1 MPRQRSLEIGP
12 LTIPLSE
19 DLLLHIE
26 QEANKRRHSLISEIV
41 RRLQRSREG
50 DTRQEA
56 LQQEALHQEGILPYI
71 ERAAHKR
78 GHSVTD
84 EIVRRLRSSREVDA
98 RQEALQEIA
107 STVQAADSTIT
118 AIQQLLTVVKPL
130 QPLAPPPVGT
140 VDHPKGNGKNTSQS

>member
-19 DLLLHIE
+19 DLLQHIE
-26 QEANKRRHSLISEIV
+26 HEANKRRHSLISEIV

-50 DTRQEA
+50 DARQEA
-56 LQQEALHQEGILPYI
+56 LRQEGILRYI
-71 ERAAHKR
+71 ERAANKR

-118 AIQQLLTVVKPL
+118 AIQQLLTVIKPL
-130 QPLAPPPVGT
+130 QPLATPPVDT
-140 VDHPKGNGKNTSQS
+140 VDHPKGNGKSRSQS